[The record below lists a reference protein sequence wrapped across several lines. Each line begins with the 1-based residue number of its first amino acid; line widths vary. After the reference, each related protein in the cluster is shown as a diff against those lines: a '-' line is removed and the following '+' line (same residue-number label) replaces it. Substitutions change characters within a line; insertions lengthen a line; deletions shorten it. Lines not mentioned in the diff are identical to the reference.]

1 MPASRSC
8 CDTTR
13 SHGRLV
19 SYEGFDSGPYR
30 THRRE
35 PKFPLYPHSPP
46 SEILLMADTSLCWN
60 PAAFRGGDGGLTR
73 LSRAAALCPVAW

>member
-46 SEILLMADTSLCWN
+46 SEILLMADAQSPLN
-60 PAAFRGGDGGLTR
+60 PAASEGAAVLIW
-73 LSRAAALCPVAW
+73 LCSAAALCPVAW